1 MSGLR
6 LETSSPLHKAIP
18 MTSARPTTLQG
29 HLAELRAILQN
40 DLTPRQF
47 ERMVASLLSELL
59 DVGIAVAKNGFQ
71 HGADAGTSGR
81 QNRRLRIEC
90 KRYCDNTPLSEREL
104 LGEVV
109 EALATDAAL
118 ESWILAA
125 TREASEQLEL
135 KLSRLA
141 DEIGVP
147 IVIIDWKADGFPAL
161 AALCSVAPEV
171 VRRYAGDT
179 AGTLANTLQ
188 GDGAVTLSWLKRE
201 LSQWGAGYELLRQR
215 ATEKL
220 HELWHS
226 PPVSTAVLGQNAAG
240 GASITTIRRYAS
252 YRALSQWWRHP
263 NTPNA
268 PGVVLGLEGN
278 GKTWAMLDWLVSE
291 SDTLPMVVVVP
302 SNAMSGFN
310 EISETAIK
318 RLLAERIFEITQT
331 RDREHWHRRI
341 ERLLKL
347 PVEQEPVLLVAFDGI
362 NQGPAV
368 KWAALLALLQTPT
381 FTGRIRIVFTTRQH
395 HYEQPLNRLR
405 VLVTAPQC
413 IEVGVYDDIPGGELD
428 QRLAAEGL
436 NRDALH
442 EDLVPLA
449 QTPRLFS
456 LVVRF
461 GERLIDV
468 GQVTVHR
475 LLWEYGRDS
484 FGNRAG
490 RSFNEME
497 WRQWLQTV
505 AQQHR
510 QAPRLYS
517 LYTLSDLACSTGR
530 ADLSPSQV
538 AQRMSDILDSRF
550 VESSLTAVKL
560 SGPLVQHALGMALLH
575 HLDECGDI
583 GQEVILH
590 EAYTWLDPIA
600 GLDQRAEI
608 LRAAVS
614 IMVERDQ
621 PTALEISTALVSEWL
636 SSQNLP
642 SHHASELRRIA
653 GPLVNSLLGT
663 IERPGEAGQRTA
675 RFWAV
680 EALRSTSRSDWA
692 LRAVILSRIQSWL
705 SQVSRDVGTEQRR
718 HIQSDDAQA
727 KRVMDRVGVDIDGPL
742 KVLGL
747 SITLVSQ
754 AATHHVSMIPLL
766 LEGYPLTDAR
776 PLFELAAL
784 SLAIRG
790 RTEVWEE
797 LKWLCL
803 LNGVDFLNT
812 ADELKAAAD
821 RICRWRYE
829 PGINPQLGARCSALL
844 LWLSGVEQHER
855 LATQRNPSLD
865 KADYEQDYLRDPGR
879 SFYPLQRQ
887 HSTQVLLDSSLPMR
901 TRVDRAQLFWTD
913 PAFTV
918 PAAFEDEAADSLA
931 AIDVLELENQRAP
944 TPTDHF
950 FERSM
955 AAMIRVAPHV
965 LVAKQREKLGSLAA
979 RPADQLYLALASF
992 QRERLLFTENSAYAA
1007 AAVRQA
1013 RSQARGQGPYTD
1025 NDEVAIDSLLLS
1037 MEMSG
1042 LSAYRQAE
1050 IVIDADLP
1058 VFYTD
1063 MLKAVM
1069 PLSPGEIS
1077 KLLLRYRFGSEKHI
1091 KDLLGVLSWQPDL
1104 RSLDWT
1110 WLEHQLA
1117 VIEGDART
1125 SLLHVAY
1132 RANAVRLGQCLGKL
1146 QWQWHHEQA
1155 IEASHW
1161 GSLAVLAA
1169 SSAWP
1174 FDQVCQQT
1182 APWLLLQALNQREA
1196 TVEDSH
1202 MVSEL
1207 LSTVL
1212 EWAAP
1217 DSAPSLCTLSVRLED
1232 REQSPT
1238 CFSAIGSFD
1247 SANLSLEQMLAADS
1261 EAQATAR
1268 QAAIDSFIERVRDAR
1283 RRGAQFYLQD
1293 FNAAD
1298 FLVVID
1304 HCPTVIKRWLSGA
1317 TDSSTDFLRRLR
1329 FNEGF
1334 YLALCEA
1341 LFHRDANL
1349 AASLWLQLH
1358 QNMTTRFLGKAEVP
1372 DLLHLLFRVPASPAA
1387 LALLDALL
1395 DIKATNTDAG
1405 LLDLSICAH
1414 ANQRDAWLS
1423 DVIQADLSSPLGW
1436 QQQRGARLQG
1446 FSCGNRLP
1454 TDLNWPEGF
1463 VDQPTTR
1470 SNDNAL
1476 LRHTEACARHWWE
1489 VYWNAADAESA
1500 YGAWL
1505 LFCASADRRA
1515 WIWMAVDQMGAD
1527 LPPTERTRRLINYE
1541 INCSNLRS
1549 AMKKREKD
1557 FGNRFLGKKVSR
1569 HVGPWTLTNHP

>member
-1 MSGLR
+1 MSGHALKA
-6 LETSSPLHKAIP
+6 SSPLNKAIP
-18 MTSARPTTLQG
+18 IMSARPATPQG
-29 HLAELRAILQN
+29 HLAELRTILQSE
-40 DLTPRQF
+40 LTPGQF
-47 ERMVASLLSELL
+47 ERMVASLLSEFL
-59 DVGIAVAKNGFQ
+59 DIGIAVARTGFQ
-71 HGADAGTSGR
+71 HGGDAGTSGR

-90 KRYCDNTPLSEREL
+90 KRYGDNTPLSEREL
-104 LGEVV
+104 LGEVL

-135 KLSRLA
+135 KLAGLA
-141 DEIGVP
+141 DELGVP
-147 IVIIDWKADGFPAL
+147 IIVIDWKADGFPAL
-161 AALCSVAPEV
+161 AALCSAAPEV

-179 AGTLANTLQ
+179 AAVLATTLQ
-188 GDGAVTLSWLKRE
+188 RDAAVTLSRLKRE
-201 LSQWGAGYELLRQR
+201 LSQWGAGYERLRHL
-215 ATEKL
+215 AIEKL
-220 HELWHS
+220 RALWNS
-226 PPVSTAVLGQNAAG
+226 PSVSIAALGQNAAG
-240 GASITTIRRYAS
+240 GASLTTIRRHAS
-252 YRALSQWWRHP
+252 HSALGQWWRNP
-263 NTPNA
+263 NATNA

-278 GKTWAMLDWLVSE
+278 GKTWAVLDWLVSE
-291 SDTLPMVVVVP
+291 SEALPMVLVIP

-318 RLLAERIFEITQT
+318 RLLAERMFEVTQT

-341 ERLLKL
+341 DRLLEL
-347 PVEQEPVLLVAFDGI
+347 PTEHEPALLVFFDGI
-362 NQGPAV
+362 NQEPAV

-381 FTGRIRIVFTTRQH
+381 FAGRVRVVLTTRQH
-395 HYEQPLNRLR
+395 HYEQTLNRLR
-405 VLVTAPQC
+405 ALVSAPQR
-413 IEVGVYDDIPGGELD
+413 IEVGVYDGVTGGELD

-484 FGNRAG
+484 FGHRAG

-505 AQQHR
+505 AEQQR
-510 QAPRLYS
+510 TAPRLY
-517 LYTLSDLACSTGR
+517 TLNDLACSTGR
-530 ADLSPSQV
+530 ADLSPSEV

-560 SGPLVQHALGMALLH
+560 TGPLVQHALGMALLH
-575 HLDECGDI
+575 HLDECGEI
-583 GQEVILH
+583 GQEGILH

-600 GLDQRAEI
+600 GLDQRSEI

-621 PTALEISTALVSEWL
+621 PTAVKVSTALVSEWL

-642 SHHASELRRIA
+642 SQHASELRRIA
-653 GPLVNSLLGT
+653 GPLVDSLLGT

-675 RFWAV
+675 RLWAV
-680 EALRSTSRSDWA
+680 EALRSTSRSDMT
-692 LRAVILSRIQSWL
+692 LRAAILGRVQSWL
-705 SQVSRDVGTEQRR
+705 SQVSRDVESEQRR
-718 HIQSDDAQA
+718 HVQSDDARA

-754 AATHHVSMIPLL
+754 AAIHHLSMIPLL

-784 SLAIRG
+784 NLAIRG
-790 RTEVWEE
+790 RSEIWDE

-803 LNGVDFLNT
+803 LNGVDFLST
-812 ADELKAAAD
+812 ANELKTAAD
-821 RICRWRYE
+821 RICYWRYE

-879 SFYPLQRQ
+879 SFYPLLRQ
-887 HSTQVLLDSSLPMR
+887 HSTQVLLDHSLPMR

-931 AIDVLELENQRAP
+931 AIEVLELDNQRAP

-950 FERSM
+950 FERSL
-955 AAMIRVAPHV
+955 AAMTRVAPHA
-965 LVAKQREKLGSLAA
+965 LVAKQREKLASLPA
-979 RPADQLYLALASF
+979 RPADQLYLALAAF

-1007 AAVRQA
+1007 AAVRRA
-1013 RSQARGQGPYTD
+1013 RSEARGQRPYTD
-1025 NDEVAIDSLLLS
+1025 NDEMAIDSLLLT

-1050 IVIDADLP
+1050 MVIDAALP

-1091 KDLLGVLSWQPDL
+1091 NDLLAVLSLQPNL
-1104 RSLDWT
+1104 RALDWT

-1117 VIEGDART
+1117 VTEGNART
-1125 SLLHVAY
+1125 PLLQVAY
-1132 RANAVRLGQCLGKL
+1132 RSNAARLGQYLGKSK
-1146 QWQWHHEQA
+1146 WQWHHEDA
-1155 IEASHW
+1155 VEASHW

-1169 SSAWP
+1169 STAWP

-1196 TVEDSH
+1196 TAADSH

-1212 EWAAP
+1212 ELTAH
-1217 DSAPSLCTLSVRLED
+1217 DSAPSPCTLSVRLED

-1238 CFSAIGSFD
+1238 CFSVTESLD
-1247 SANLSLEQMLAADS
+1247 SANLSLEQMMAANS
-1261 EAQATAR
+1261 EAQVAAR
-1268 QAAIDSFIERVRDAR
+1268 QAAIDSTIERVRDAR

-1293 FNAAD
+1293 FDAAD
-1298 FLVVID
+1298 FLVIID
-1304 HCPTVIKRWLSGA
+1304 HCPAVINRWLSGTA
-1317 TDSSTDFLRRLR
+1317 DSSTDFLRRVRL
-1329 FNEGF
+1329 NEGF
-1334 YLALCEA
+1334 YLAFCEA
-1341 LFHRDANL
+1341 LFHRDANR

-1358 QNMTTRFLGKAEVP
+1358 QNMSTRFLGKAEVP
-1372 DLLHLLFRVPASPAA
+1372 DLLHLLFRVPPSPAA
-1387 LALLDALL
+1387 QALLDAVL

-1405 LLDLSICAH
+1405 LLDLSICAYT
-1414 ANQRDAWLS
+1414 NQGHAWLS
-1423 DVIQADLSSPLGW
+1423 SVIQADLSSPLAW
-1436 QQQRGARLQG
+1436 RQQRGARLQG

-1470 SNDNAL
+1470 SSDNAL

-1489 VYWNAADAESA
+1489 VYWSAADAESA

-1515 WIWMAVDQMGAD
+1515 WTWLAVDQMGAD
-1527 LPPTERTRRLINYE
+1527 LPPTERTLRLINYE
-1541 INCSNLRS
+1541 INRSHLRS

-1557 FGNRFLGKKVSR
+1557 FGNRFLGKKVSP
-1569 HVGPWTLTNHP
+1569 HVGPWALSNHP